1 MELEHAIGYLA
12 IDNGLFYHPNAR
24 DIVYSAGGTVIVCD
38 LNDPHA
44 QSILIGHDANV
55 TCLALSRGGRLI
67 ASGQHGE
74 NADAIVWDFEA
85 RKELYRLSEHDHGIQ
100 VSTFCVMRDIHLH
113 QLATVVFPCVRTNKH
128 TLLTIVRG
136 LLHHL
141 TSHRR

>member
-1 MELEHAIGYLA
+1 MQAHDGPVTMELEHAIGYLA

-74 NADAIVWDFEA
+74 NADAIVWNFEA

-100 VSTFCVMRDIHLH
+100 VS
-113 QLATVVFPCVRTNKH
+113 PVRV
-128 TLLTIVRG
+128 LV
-136 LLHHL
+136 
-141 TSHRR
+141 